1 MKERPNPDDTEEP
14 DALPEDAPVET
25 PEADPRTEHAP
36 DGGEPRSVGDQTDE
50 TDESDGADDGED

>member
-1 MKERPNPDDTEEP
+1 
-14 DALPEDAPVET
+14 VET

-50 TDESDGADDGED
+50 TDGADDGED